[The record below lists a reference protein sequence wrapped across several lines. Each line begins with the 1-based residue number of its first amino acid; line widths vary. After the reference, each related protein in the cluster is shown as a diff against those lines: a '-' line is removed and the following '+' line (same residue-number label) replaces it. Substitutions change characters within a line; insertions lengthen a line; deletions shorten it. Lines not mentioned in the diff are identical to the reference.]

1 MDKILSI
8 IVPSYNMEAYLPKC
22 LGSLI
27 IDDKELLQKLDV
39 IVVNDGSKDRTSEI
53 AHEFEAKYPGVF
65 RIIDKTNGHY
75 GSCVNAALSI
85 AVGKYVKMLDADDS
99 YDTDNFRRFLKFLVD
114 KALPNAIDFIMMDL
128 VVVDEFGKET
138 PIRSFSLGDGIYTL
152 DDFSD
157 RIFHGMSIHSAAI
170 KTEIF
175 KSIDYK
181 QTEGIPYTDLEW
193 VFLPL
198 SKVKRVMCF
207 PYPVVRYLR
216 GREGQSFSP
225 ENQRRDCMKR
235 VQVIM
240 RHVRDYKQH
249 VADFEPTARRYMRGR
264 LLNRLELAYQ
274 TMFETGNSLA
284 PLDDLLKD
292 ELPEFYALADKFS
305 CSSLKFRYVR
315 EWRRVRSFDSLKFRL
330 YFWAKR
336 ITSTL
341 RGGLK

>member
-1 MDKILSI
+1 MSDKILSI

-27 IDDKELLQKLDV
+27 VDDKELLQKLDV

-53 AHEFEAKYPGVF
+53 AHGFEAKYPGVF
-65 RIIDKTNGHY
+65 RVIDKANGHY
-75 GSCVNAALSI
+75 GSCVNAAMSV
-85 AVGKYVKMLDADDS
+85 AVGEYVKMLDADDS
-99 YDTDNFRRFLKFLVD
+99 YDTDNLGKLLRFLED

-128 VVVDEFGKET
+128 VIVDESGNES

-175 KSIDYK
+175 RSIGYK

-198 SKVKRVMCF
+198 SRVKRVMCF
-207 PYPVVRYLR
+207 PCPVVRYLR

-235 VQVIM
+235 VQVVM
-240 RHVRDYKQH
+240 RHVRDYKQDE
-249 VADFEPTARRYMRGR
+249 ANFEPTTRRYMRGR

-274 TMFETGNSLA
+274 TMFETGNSFA

-292 ELPEFYALADKFS
+292 ELPEFYALTDKFS
-305 CSSLKFRYVR
+305 CSSLKFKYVR
-315 EWRRVRSFDSLKFRL
+315 EWRRVRSFDSLRFKL
-330 YFWAKR
+330 YFGCKH
-336 ITSTL
+336 IVSML
-341 RGGLK
+341 RGGK